1 MRAENLMSHP
11 PITCHVNDTLSVAAQ
26 LMWNNDCGAVVVTND
41 EGKLV
46 GMITDRDICMCALT
60 QGRPLDELLVNGA
73 MAKHVVSAHATDTIA
88 DIEQKMAEHQVRR
101 IPVIDDDRKPI
112 GMVSLHD
119 LAIESVQPDSSMKNA
134 ATKVAHTLAAVSHPR
149 HPRGKAA

>member
-11 PITCHVNDTLSVAAQ
+11 PITCHVNDTLSIAAQ
-26 LMWNNDCGAVVVTND
+26 LMWNHDCGSVAVTND

-60 QGRPLDELLVNGA
+60 QGRSLDKLLVNGA
-73 MAKHVVSAHATDTIA
+73 MAKHVVSARPDDSIA
-88 DIEQKMAEHQVRR
+88 EIERKMAEHQVRR
-101 IPVIDDDRKPI
+101 LPVVDDDQKPV

-119 LAIESVQPDSSMKNA
+119 LAIESVQPDSTIKNG

-149 HPRGKAA
+149 RGKAA